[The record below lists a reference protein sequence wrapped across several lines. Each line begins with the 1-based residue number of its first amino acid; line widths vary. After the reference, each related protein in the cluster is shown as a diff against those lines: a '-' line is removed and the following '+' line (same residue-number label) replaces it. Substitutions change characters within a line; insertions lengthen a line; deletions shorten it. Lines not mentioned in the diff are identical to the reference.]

1 MKILKN
7 ISIFFLLIALTCC
20 VVFGP
25 QLISRQN
32 EEKLLN
38 EVVYRSY
45 STGSRPK
52 PTGEQVARLYYNREI
67 SIEYNSSPITSENS
81 DVETIRETVT
91 GLVETM
97 FGEDEAVYNSLKGF
111 LADGS
116 ISYSRSSCLI
126 KIDSQPVA
134 LNFVSYSAINGDS
147 FFEILYEEK
156 TKTVVRL
163 SCDAVAEESEDTE
176 DVNLYC
182 EKAAGMMKNYFE
194 KQLGLDSGQYLFTV
208 DLLEN
213 GQGEPSVNIVL
224 GCGIMQFEDSAD
236 SVIEGM

>member
-1 MKILKN
+1 MKTLKN
-7 ISIFFLLIALTCC
+7 IRIFFLLIVLTCC

-25 QLISRQN
+25 QLISRQS

-67 SIEYNSSPITSENS
+67 SIEYNLSRAVSENS
-81 DVETIRETVT
+81 DIETIRETVA
-91 GLVETM
+91 GLAEMM
-97 FGEDEAVYNSLKGF
+97 FGEDEAVFNPLKVF
-111 LADGS
+111 LTDGS

-134 LNFVSYSAINGDS
+134 LNFVNYSVINDDSY
-147 FFEILYEEK
+147 FEILYEEK

-163 SCDAVAEESEDTE
+163 ACDAVAEESEDTE
-176 DVNLYC
+176 DAQRYC
-182 EKAAGMMKNYFE
+182 EKAVGMMKNYFE
-194 KQLGLDSGQYLFTV
+194 KQLGLDSGQYFFTA

-213 GQGEPSVNIVL
+213 GQEEPFVNIVL
-224 GCGIMQFEDSAD
+224 GCGIMQFEDSA
-236 SVIEGM
+236 IEGI